1 MNGLLAAGLL
11 PLLAVLGLNR
21 LIHRSLAAP
30 RVPEVGEPEGL
41 PWQAVRI
48 ATLRG
53 LFAALEGGQCE
64 FLCEYQD
71 EIDEVYH
78 GLFEKRI

>member
-1 MNGLLAAGLL
+1 MRAQ
-11 PLLAVLGLNR
+11 
-21 LIHRSLAAP
+21 H
-30 RVPEVGEPEGL
+30 PEGNR
-41 PWQAVRI
+41 VRRAALRDRQGRRD

-71 EIDEVYH
+71 EIDGVYH